1 MKIVRNEV
9 EIELT
14 DEELFQA
21 HQEQEQIF
29 IRENVQ
35 ENMQEYIDKEIYEQV
50 REDEDFLNSA
60 FYWYEKYK
68 KDFGCDHEYSLQ
80 EAFREAIRER
90 DRKIEQRRQ
99 KKHGK
104 CI

>member
-1 MKIVRNEV
+1 MKIVRDEI

-14 DEELFQA
+14 DDELFQA

-29 IRENVQ
+29 IREHIR
-35 ENMQEYIDKEIYEQV
+35 ENMQEYVDKEIYEQV
-50 REDEDFLNSA
+50 REDEEFLNSA
-60 FYWYEKYK
+60 SYWFEKYK
-68 KDFGCDHEYSLQ
+68 KDFGCDHEYSMH
-80 EAFREAIRER
+80 EAFREAIQER
-90 DRKIEQRRQ
+90 DNTIEQRRH